1 MNKREKK
8 VLLSAPIW
16 LTDDSHRDEAKVKP
30 QRKEYDL
37 KEQVSFFI
45 LKAFN

>member
-1 MNKREKK
+1 MNKIKK

-16 LTDDSHRDEAKVKP
+16 LTDDSHRDEGKVKP

-37 KEQVSFFI
+37 KEQVSFFYFKSI
-45 LKAFN
+45 